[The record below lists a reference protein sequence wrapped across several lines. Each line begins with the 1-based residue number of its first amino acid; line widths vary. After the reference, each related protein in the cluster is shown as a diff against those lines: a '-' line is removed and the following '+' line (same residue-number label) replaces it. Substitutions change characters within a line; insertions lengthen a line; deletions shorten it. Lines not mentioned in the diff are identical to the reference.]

1 MGEFE
6 LSMGKTT
13 LAMAT
18 FCRPWA
24 NLAMAIF
31 SRPWPKCY
39 FFHIVITA
47 KYIHGHYGQSN
58 NDYNFVFNNC
68 LTIRFFFIFPMAN
81 MFCPWPIFRPWPT
94 CFPMG
99 KCHFPWENMIFPC
112 FPMGKSTSS
121 PFFRH
126 LQIRQA
132 DKISF

>member
-1 MGEFE
+1 MAMGKIIGHGPKLDQLGHKYLAMGAFE

-58 NDYNFVFNNC
+58 NDYNFVFNN
-68 LTIRFFFIFPMAN
+68 
-81 MFCPWPIFRPWPT
+81 
-94 CFPMG
+94 
-99 KCHFPWENMIFPC
+99 
-112 FPMGKSTSS
+112 
-121 PFFRH
+121 
-126 LQIRQA
+126 
-132 DKISF
+132 